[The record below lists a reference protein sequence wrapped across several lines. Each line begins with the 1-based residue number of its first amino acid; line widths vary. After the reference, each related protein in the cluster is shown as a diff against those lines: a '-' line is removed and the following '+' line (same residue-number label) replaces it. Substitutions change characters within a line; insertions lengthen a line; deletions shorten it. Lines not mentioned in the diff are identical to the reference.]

1 MDFVSVRLSRRLT
14 GDPGLD
20 RVPLA
25 AFVSEQENNLLAR
38 ERKKDGFVTRFLPR
52 QYRSALGILYV
63 YYVVYFTRNQVKKVK
78 AIRLLRIQLKVL
90 SRPSRAAR
98 GSAL

>member
-1 MDFVSVRLSRRLT
+1 M
-14 GDPGLD
+14 DPGLD

-52 QYRSALGILYV
+52 QYRSALGTVCVLRIRCTPV
-63 YYVVYFTRNQVKKVK
+63 TRKQVKKVK

>member
-1 MDFVSVRLSRRLT
+1 M

-52 QYRSALGILYV
+52 QYRSALGTVCVRLRC
-63 YYVVYFTRNQVKKVK
+63 TRYDGKQVKKVK

>member
-1 MDFVSVRLSRRLT
+1 MDFVSVRLRPAAYPYALK

-38 ERKKDGFVTRFLPR
+38 ERKKDGFVTRFSPR
-52 QYRSALGILYV
+52 QYRSALLYV
-63 YYVVYFTRNQVKKVK
+63 YYVVLRERSRRSQVLVKKVK
-78 AIRLLRIQLKVL
+78 LKAIFDTYVY
-90 SRPSRAAR
+90 S
-98 GSAL
+98 